1 MRKFD
6 NPTKQKRLEFINN
19 VFQRNSNDNEEIV
32 VCADVGWHC
41 SGNIYIH
48 YESVKNKKHTSETRY
63 LDPELMCDLHEG
75 TVSAICCELLM
86 KWRKEE
92 S

>member
-1 MRKFD
+1 MKKFND
-6 NPTKQKRLEFINN
+6 IDKDKRLELINN
-19 VFQRNSNDNEEIV
+19 VFQRNSTENEEIRV
-32 VCADVGWHC
+32 YADVGWKC
-41 SGNIYIH
+41 GGDIYIH
-48 YESVKNKKHTSETRY
+48 YESVKNKKHTTATQY

-92 S
+92 